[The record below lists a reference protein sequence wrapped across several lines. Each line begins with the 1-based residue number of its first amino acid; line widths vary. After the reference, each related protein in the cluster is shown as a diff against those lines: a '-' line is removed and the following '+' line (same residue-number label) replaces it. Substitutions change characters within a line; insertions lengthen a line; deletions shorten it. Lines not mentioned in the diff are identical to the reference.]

1 MSLEA
6 ILAGILASGEGQ
18 VREIEAQAQSRAEDI
33 LAVARAEAE
42 RLRQEARASVVGQ
55 ASKESTRLMYEARL
69 EALQIVG
76 NVRDAL
82 VDDALQRTRQHLA
95 NVRSDPIYPGVMR
108 QLVEEALHV
117 LGESTRTSEQP
128 QLIADPRDRGVVEQI
143 LRQMGLE
150 LLVSYELSCL
160 GGLVAR
166 SEDGRVVAIN
176 TLDSRLER
184 AVPHLRRVLTAL
196 FEEAPMESS
205 LPVQQT

>member
-6 ILAGILASGEGQ
+6 ILAAVVASGEGQ
-18 VREIEAQAQSRAEDI
+18 VREIEAQAQNRAEDI
-33 LAVARAEAE
+33 LAAARVEAE
-42 RLRQEARASVVGQ
+42 RLRQEARSAVAGQ
-55 ASKESTRLMYEARL
+55 ASKESTRLMYDARL

-76 NVRDAL
+76 NVRDGL
-82 VDDALQRTRQHLA
+82 VDEALQRTRQYLA

-117 LGESTRTSEQP
+117 LGESMRTSEQP
-128 QLIADPRDRGVVEQI
+128 QLSADPRDRGLMEQA
-143 LRQMGLE
+143 LRQMGLD
-150 LLVSYELSCL
+150 LLVSYELNCQ

-184 AVPHLRRVLTAL
+184 AVPYLRRVLTAL
-196 FEEAPMESS
+196 FEEAPVDSS